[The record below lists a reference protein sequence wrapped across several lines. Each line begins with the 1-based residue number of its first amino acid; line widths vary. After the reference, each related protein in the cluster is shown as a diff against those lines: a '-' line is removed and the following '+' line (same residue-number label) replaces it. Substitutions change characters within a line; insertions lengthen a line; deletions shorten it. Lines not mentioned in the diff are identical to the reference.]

1 MLDFDNDNWIDLF
14 VANDTQPNQLFRN
27 RADGTFE
34 DIGVVAGVAF
44 SDSGVARAGMG
55 VDATDY
61 DASGRPGLLVG
72 NFSTEMVGL
81 YHNAGNGLF
90 IDEASRSVIGR
101 ATLPS
106 LTFGCFFF
114 DVDLNGWPDIFAVN
128 GHVADDVERVRS
140 GVTYAQQSQLF
151 LNVGT
156 GQFEE
161 IVLDENDALQTPV
174 VGRGGAYADADNDG
188 DLDIAIT
195 VNGGTARLLENS
207 SLFDRNVLR
216 VRTLGVMSNR
226 DGIGARI
233 EIHADGR
240 TRWNRVKTGSSYAS
254 QSELPVTFGL
264 GTSTSVSTLRVD
276 WPSGHVDTATNID
289 GNQTITVKEGV
300 GIVDVTPIAW
310 SPPK

>member
-1 MLDFDNDNWIDLF
+1 
-14 VANDTQPNQLFRN
+14 
-27 RADGTFE
+27 
-34 DIGVVAGVAF
+34 
-44 SDSGVARAGMG
+44 
-55 VDATDY
+55 
-61 DASGRPGLLVG
+61 
-72 NFSTEMVGL
+72 MVGL
-81 YHNAGNGLF
+81 YHNEGNGLF
-90 IDEASRSVIGR
+90 IDEAPRSVIGR

-114 DVDLNGWPDIFAVN
+114 DVDLNGWPDIFAAN

-151 LNVGT
+151 LNAGA

-161 IVLDENDALQTPV
+161 IILAENDALQTPV
-174 VGRGGAYADADNDG
+174 VGRGAAFADADNDG

-195 VNGGTARLLENS
+195 VNGGAARLLENS

-216 VRTLGVMSNR
+216 VKTLGVMSNR

-233 EIHADGR
+233 EIHTDGR

-289 GNQTITVKEGV
+289 GTQTITVKEGV